1 MAAGRIPTKIN
12 FENAITAKDVSVDTS
27 RNVVVHKGAYGKIG
41 LGKGQPDYS
50 VTVKFVIPD
59 DQAEFDLL
67 AEKGM
72 QDAAEQGLEG
82 FVFTYTKGG
91 ETYNLHGCAMTKDTV
106 SSDQDG
112 QADQSVTFVAL
123 DRERVS

>member
-1 MAAGRIPTKIN
+1 MAAGRIPTLID
-12 FENAITAKDVSVDTS
+12 FSPAITAKDVSVDTS
-27 RNVVVHKGAYGKIG
+27 RNVVVHRGAYGKIG

-59 DQAEFDLL
+59 DQAEFELL

-72 QDAAEQGLEG
+72 NDSEDGT
-82 FVFTYTKGG
+82 FTFTYTKGQ
-91 ETYNLHGCAMTKDTV
+91 ETYNLHGCAITKDTV

-112 QADQSVTFVAL
+112 NADQSITFVAL
-123 DRERVS
+123 NRERVS

>member
-1 MAAGRIPTKIN
+1 MAAGRIPTLIN
-12 FENAITAKDVSVDTS
+12 FAPAITAKDVSVDTS

-59 DQAEFDLL
+59 DQAEFEVL

-72 QDAAEQGLEG
+72 QDSEDGT
-82 FVFTYTKGG
+82 FTFTYTKGM
-91 ETYNLHGCAMTKDTV
+91 ETYTLHGCALTKDTV

-112 QADQSVTFVAL
+112 NADQSVTFVAL
-123 DRERVS
+123 NRERVS